1 MKKLFS
7 IFSFVFIVGLSDGFS
22 QLDPKEQLQM
32 GIASFNGREY
42 LEAVKYLTNYLET
55 VSSDKMAMTYRAY
68 SYYYLGNYQDGLA
81 DATNAI
87 ANDNSYA
94 LAHNVRGLIYTAMNN
109 FPEAINDFT
118 EAIFDQPDLAEAYMN
133 RGLVYKAMKEYPQAV
148 TDLSSAIDLNN
159 TLLEAYYYRG
169 EIEVYMGNYDAAI
182 KDLNIVVMNR
192 SNDAASLAARGLALY
207 QTKQYKQAAEDLE
220 NAININPNLRQDYE
234 TVLEDAKR
242 QAAEK

>member
-42 LEAVKYLTNYLET
+42 QEAV
-55 VSSDKMAMTYRAY
+55 
-68 SYYYLGNYQDGLA
+68 A

-87 ANDNSYA
+87 ANDNTYA
-94 LAHNVRGLIYTAMNN
+94 LAHNVRGLIYTAMNSY
-109 FPEAINDFT
+109 PEAINDFT
-118 EAIFDQPDLAEAYMN
+118 EAIFDEPQLPEAYMN

-148 TDLSSAIDLNN
+148 TDLTSAIDLNN

-182 KDLNIVVMNR
+182 KDLGIVLMNR
-192 SNDAASLAARGLALY
+192 SNDAAALAARGLAMY

>member
-7 IFSFVFIVGLSDGFS
+7 IFSFVFIISFSDVYS
-22 QLDPKEQLQM
+22 QLDPREQLQM

-42 LEAVKYLTNYLET
+42 EEAVKYLTNYLNT
-55 VSSDKMAMTYRAY
+55 VSSDKTAMTYRAY
-68 SYYYLGNYQDGLA
+68 SYYYLGDFGNALN

-87 ANDNSYA
+87 ANDNTYA
-94 LAHNVRGLIYTAMNN
+94 LSHNVRGLIYTSMGNY
-109 FPEAINDFT
+109 PEAINDFT
-118 EAIFDQPDLAEAYMN
+118 QAIFDQPDLAEAYMN
-133 RGLVYKAMKEYPQAV
+133 RGLVYKATKEYPLAIA
-148 TDLSSAIDLNN
+148 DLTSAIDLNN

-182 KDLNIVVMNR
+182 KDLNLVLFNR

-207 QTKQYKQAAEDLE
+207 QTKQFKQAAEDLE
-220 NAININPNLRQDYE
+220 NAIKINPALRQDYE
-234 TVLEDAKR
+234 TILEDAKR